1 MKKFLLFACVA
12 CCAMSMNA
20 QKVVNL
26 NNLQTTNLEQ
36 MNVNNSF
43 KAAKAAQA
51 AKSTDEAG
59 VAAAPAKKVA
69 VCEGQD
75 PSHSLYGKY
84 IEVFPEND
92 LVYGNNVLGEPE
104 VDPTT
109 GQQLLKLTSTFK
121 GWGQEVYGV
130 YDEAA
135 KTVTIPAEQYVGT
148 ADYNGMELYLFA
160 FKATPAE
167 EEGKLNLGG
176 TWDEETGEL
185 IAWDDLVYDVK
196 TDDNGS
202 IYLELQD
209 GGWCLLATDGLDED
223 SQTLGVWTSD
233 LEGHTLNK
241 ANWQAHYYACY
252 VGQTGWGDWEE
263 KTEDVYVEKFDD
275 AMMVN
280 GFEGQFVFEVTL
292 DEANAAAGLQNQDVF
307 YYPSLDRMYS
317 IYGVDGRSI
326 TTGLDFVTEGY
337 YDPEKEYVA
346 FYDMEAQS
354 GKQIY
359 ICTEYEEG
367 VGAYMIGTF
376 DGIEL
381 WSMCGALYNDGI
393 DTVLAPSTKK
403 GSFNLAGQRSNT
415 YVKGINIENGK
426 KVVR

>member
-12 CCAMSMNA
+12 CAMSANA
-20 QKVVNL
+20 QKVANL
-26 NNLQTTNLEQ
+26 SNIQSANLEQ
-36 MNVNNSF
+36 MTVNNSF

-51 AKSTDEAG
+51 AQASTVS
-59 VAAAPAKKVA
+59 VAAAPAQKVA
-69 VCEGQD
+69 VCEGKD
-75 PSHSLYGKY
+75 SSHELYGKF
-84 IEVFPEND
+84 IEIFPEGD
-92 LVYGNNVLGEPE
+92 LVYGNNVLAEAETDPE
-104 VDPTT
+104 T
-109 GQQLLKLTSTFK
+109 GAQLIKFTSTFK

-135 KTVTIPAEQYVGT
+135 KTVTVSAEQYVGT

-196 TDDNGS
+196 TDEAGAVF
-202 IYLELQD
+202 LELQD

-233 LEGHTLNK
+233 LEGHILNK

-252 VGQTGWGDWEE
+252 VGATGWGDWEE
-263 KTEDVYVEKFDD
+263 KTEDLYVEKFDD
-275 AMMVN
+275 ALMVN
-280 GFEGQFVFEVTL
+280 GFEGQFVFEVSL
-292 DEANAAAGLQNQDVF
+292 DAANNAAGLQNQEVF

-317 IYGVDGRSI
+317 IYGVDDREI
-326 TTGLDFVTEGY
+326 TTGLDFVTEGFF
-337 YDPEKEYVA
+337 DAEKEYVA
-346 FYDMEAQS
+346 FYDMESQS
-354 GKQIY
+354 SKQIY
-359 ICTEYEEG
+359 ICTEYEAG
-367 VGAYMIGTF
+367 MGAYMIGTY
-376 DGIEL
+376 DGLEL
-381 WSMCGALYNDGI
+381 WSMCGPVGQEVGI
-393 DTVLAPSTKK
+393 NTVLAPKSKK
-403 GSFNLAGQRSNT
+403 GNYNLAGQRTNT